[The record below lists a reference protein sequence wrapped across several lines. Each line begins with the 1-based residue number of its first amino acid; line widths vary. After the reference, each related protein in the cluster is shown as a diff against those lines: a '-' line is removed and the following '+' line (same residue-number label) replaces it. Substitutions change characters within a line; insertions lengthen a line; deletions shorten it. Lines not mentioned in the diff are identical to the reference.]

1 MIRGFYLLVLLLASA
16 AAFPL
21 ECGWPAL
28 HKGGRFGPSTV
39 RLAQR
44 LLGHALDQPL
54 PVDGNWSDATENA
67 TKAFQLQAGLPISGA
82 LDAITWP
89 RLSASCLPLT
99 AGANGS
105 LVSALQESL
114 IFNGFDA
121 NVSGFFDLQT
131 QDKLGAFQR
140 ARGASVSSGDAVDEQ
155 TWHLLVSGCNSSAAT
170 AAYWFDA
177 GWPQGALALEQLQC
191 LRSTG
196 FEFAI
201 FECWVERGS
210 GMFWDECV
218 GNIARAQIAG
228 LKVGAYMFPHRSVDA
243 TLQVQQ
249 LVGNLSAF
257 NVSAINAQNKSV
269 LALLPRF
276 SFFFTGDR
284 RTPNH
289 DRHRKRHFADMVE
302 FFLERKSSIR
312 AATAWRDRG
321 RWLRRHSASCCLT
334 RFCCIA
340 SAATQCA

>member
-1 MIRGFYLLVLLLASA
+1 MLRGVCLLAVLLASA

-28 HKGGRFGPSTV
+28 HKGGRYGPSTV

-54 PVDGNWSDATENA
+54 PVDGNWSDATEDA
-67 TKAFQLQAGLPISGA
+67 TKAFQLQAGLPITGA
-82 LDAITWP
+82 LDATTWP
-89 RLSASCLPLT
+89 QLSASCLPLT

-105 LVSALQESL
+105 LVSGLQESL
-114 IFNGFDA
+114 IFNGFDTI
-121 NVSGFFDLQT
+121 VSGIFDLQT

-140 ARGASVSSGDAVDEQ
+140 ARGASRSSGDALDEQ
-155 TWHLLVSGCNSSAAT
+155 TWHLLVSGCNASAAT

-196 FEFAI
+196 FEFAT
-201 FECWVERGS
+201 FECWVERGY
-210 GMFWDECV
+210 GMFWEECV

-257 NVSAINAQNKSV
+257 NVITANPSKKRVIPP
-269 LALLPRF
+269 LPIF
-276 SFFFTGDR
+276 SCSHVFMFHVFI
-284 RTPNH
+284 PI
-289 DRHRKRHFADMVE
+289 HR
-302 FFLERKSSIR
+302 
-312 AATAWRDRG
+312 
-321 RWLRRHSASCCLT
+321 
-334 RFCCIA
+334 
-340 SAATQCA
+340 